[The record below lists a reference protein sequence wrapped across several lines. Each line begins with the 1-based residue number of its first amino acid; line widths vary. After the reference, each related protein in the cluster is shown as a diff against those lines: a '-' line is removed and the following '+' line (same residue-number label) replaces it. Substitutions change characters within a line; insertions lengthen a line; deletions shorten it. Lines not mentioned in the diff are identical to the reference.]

1 MPSKNDSDE
10 DTASTEE
17 TKEEEV
23 KPEKDEEETRKPTE
37 GPAPKAEEKAE
48 ESEDIKKDEEELRK
62 VIKVDSAEEGEK
74 EQKEPIKDDI
84 EETPRE
90 SLEQKRAIFQSIKDF
105 DFLIKKNQEDIGEIN
120 QKLESLTKDLDDLV
134 SLYEIVSEQMNP
146 FVGLS
151 KVTKKRIDAL
161 ENFTKEIEDLK
172 ERTGELESFAE
183 RSGAKFKRLS
193 EMERRH
199 VKTIDT
205 DALLAE
211 GDAGEKKESVGE
223 VEGTGEVPEEKTSE
237 PATETIAPDSN
248 VDITAPEETPDEE
261 TQQPTSLEEIALKAE
276 DSIIAEE
283 ISTDELQQ
291 PMPTITIDNKIWDGL
306 SDDDLDIILERSL
319 GVFSPEGKID
329 MIIDEF
335 IESLKG

>member
-1 MPSKNDSDE
+1 MGKDEEAPKDKSDE

-17 TKEEEV
+17 IP
-23 KPEKDEEETRKPTE
+23 KPSDE
-37 GPAPKAEEKAE
+37 PAPKEKAKVE
-48 ESEDIKKDEEELRK
+48 ESEDTKNDKDDLRK
-62 VIKVDSAEEGEK
+62 VIKLDSTEEEK
-74 EQKEPIKDDI
+74 EQKEPIKDDV

-90 SLEQKRAIFQSIKDF
+90 SLEQKRAILQSIKDF
-105 DFLIKKNQEDIGEIN
+105 DFLIKKNQEDIGEMN
-120 QKLESLTKDLDDLV
+120 QKLESVTKDLDDLV

-183 RSGAKFKRLS
+183 RSGAKFKS
-193 EMERRH
+193 FGEGERAH

-205 DALLAE
+205 DALLSDE
-211 GDAGEKKESVGE
+211 TTDEEKESVGE
-223 VEGTGEVPEEKTSE
+223 VESTGELPEGETSQTTIEKDVP
-237 PATETIAPDSN
+237 D
-248 VDITAPEETPDEE
+248 DEE
-261 TQQPTSLEEIALKAE
+261 ESE
-276 DSIIAEE
+276 DGKIQEK

-291 PMPTITIDNKIWDGL
+291 PIPTITIENNIWDGL
-306 SDDDLDIILERSL
+306 SDTDLDLILEKAL
-319 GVFSPEGKID
+319 GIFSPEGKID
-329 MIIDEF
+329 MIMEEF